1 MACAACHR
9 LSLSADRRR
18 APDEIRLLHTG
29 INAKPIKKKKKGKGK
44 QENVIE
50 TRGLEGRTRK

>member
-1 MACAACHR
+1 MPSVACYH

-29 INAKPIKKKKKGKGK
+29 INKQPINKGKDT
-44 QENVIE
+44 QEKVAKI
-50 TRGLEGRTRK
+50 REGRRKN